1 MSLDVIRIS
10 NVKAPNPYQ
19 ITKYSTYQSS
29 KYTQN
34 TYDISAYN
42 KVSIITKASV
52 ISVTIL
58 EVTEATADSL
68 VMVVAITIP
77 AINNGNSIFAMGNY
91 ISSTG
96 TLSFSKINY
105 TGTLTWSSVTSV
117 SLLLFT
123 EDGISLYSSA
133 LTKVGGSSVN
143 VTYSNNAVV
152 DVLGDTTI
160 VGNLNV
166 TGNIQGASLN
176 ATSMVV
182 TDTASVGTLNVT
194 SGGATVQGNLN
205 VTGSIT
211 GASLN
216 ATSMVV
222 TDTVS
227 IGTLSVTNSL
237 TLNAPITSNN
247 TTAPSSNQLGYIV
260 STSNST
266 EIVWGT
272 SPYTTNNASLE
283 IPAGTWIV
291 WGQVFTG
298 NSAGTT
304 TGGIRIGF
312 DITANTISST
322 LPYTYV
328 ANSPFEI
335 SFGNGYTYVSPQMIQ
350 YLQFTTATTIYL
362 NTTVGYSGGTNP
374 EYKGARISAMRV
386 A

>member
-34 TYDISAYN
+34 TYDITPYN

-77 AINNGNSIFAMGNY
+77 AINKGNSIFAMGNY

-133 LTKVGGSSVN
+133 LTKVGGSSIN
-143 VTYSNNAVV
+143 VTYSNNALV

-160 VGNLNV
+160 AGNLDV
-166 TGNIQGASLN
+166 S
-176 ATSMVV
+176 
-182 TDTASVGTLNVT
+182 
-194 SGGATVQGNLN
+194 
-205 VTGSIT
+205 GSIT

-216 ATSMVV
+216 GTSLVI
-222 TDTVS
+222 TDTAS

-237 TLNAPITSNN
+237 TVNAPITSNN
-247 TTAPSSNQLGYIV
+247 TTAPTSGQLGYIV

-266 EIVWGT
+266 QILWDT
-272 SPYTTNNASLE
+272 SPYTTNNASLS
-283 IPAGTWIV
+283 IPAGTWMI
-291 WGQVFTG
+291 WGQVFTE
-298 NSAGTT
+298 NTAGTT
-304 TGGIRIGF
+304 TGNIQIGF
-312 DITANTISST
+312 NTTANVFSTT

-328 ANSPFEI
+328 TNSPFSI
-335 SFGNGYTYVSPQMIQ
+335 DNGLDYTYVSPQVVQ

-362 NTTVGYSGGTNP
+362 NTYVGYSGGTDP
-374 EYKGARISAMRV
+374 QYTGARISAMRV

>member
-176 ATSMVV
+176 
-182 TDTASVGTLNVT
+182 
-194 SGGATVQGNLN
+194 

-216 ATSMVV
+216 ATSMV

-304 TGGIRIGF
+304 TGAIRIGF

-328 ANSPFEI
+328 ANSPFSI

-362 NTTVGYSGGTNP
+362 NTTVGYSNSDVSSNP